1 MKVSELSRGMTILYN
16 GELYEIVEYEHSKRG
31 RGDPLARTKLKH
43 LVDEKV
49 ISKVFQ
55 GAEDVEQVY
64 LEERPLQYLYKT
76 GREYYFM
83 DRESYEQFPISQEQ
97 LGAGVYYI
105 KEGLELSGLFF
116 RAGLVKVKLPTFVTL
131 KVVESP
137 PGVRGDTASGG
148 EKPAKLET
156 GLEVKVPLFV
166 NAGDMVKV
174 DTRSGKYIERIS

>member
-16 GELYEIVEYEHSKRG
+16 GGLYEIVEYEHSKRG

-43 LVDEKV
+43 LVDGKV

-55 GAEDVEQVY
+55 GAEAVEQAH

-76 GREYYFM
+76 GSEYYFM
-83 DRESYEQFPISQEQ
+83 DRESYEQFPITQEQ
-97 LGAGVYYI
+97 LAEGIYYI
-105 KEGLELSGLFF
+105 KEGMELSGLFF
-116 RAGLVKVKLPTFVTL
+116 RTGLVKVRFPTFVAL
-131 KVVESP
+131 KVLETP
-137 PGVRGDTASGG
+137 PGVKGDTASGG

-166 NAGDMVKV
+166 NVGDTVKV
-174 DTRSGKYIERIS
+174 DTRSGKYIERVA

>member
-1 MKVSELSRGMTILYN
+1 MKVSELARGMTILYN

-43 LVDEKV
+43 LLTGRV

-64 LEERPLQYLYKT
+64 LEERPIQYLYRA
-76 GREYYFM
+76 GGEQYFM
-83 DRESYEQFPISQEQ
+83 DRESYEQFPISSEQ
-97 LGAGVYYI
+97 LGESLYYL
-105 KEGLELSGLFF
+105 KEGMELLGLFF
-116 RAGLVKVKLPTFVTL
+116 RGGLVKVVLPNFVYL
-131 KVVESP
+131 RVVETP

-166 NAGDMVKV
+166 DAGDLVKI
-174 DTRSGKYIERIS
+174 DTRSGKYIERAS